1 MVKGVFYGWWIVLAS
16 FFIAFYVAGNV
27 FYGFTAFFEPIVEE
41 YGWSYTQVSIASSLR
56 GLEMG
61 ILAPLIGFFVDRF
74 GSRKLA
80 IFGVITTGFG
90 LILLSLTNS
99 LVIFYSACLLLALGA
114 GGCTGLVLYA
124 AVANWFRKKVGKA
137 LGIVSCGF
145 GASGVLI
152 PLIVWLI
159 DVYDWQTA
167 LVIIGLGMWALGI
180 PLSLI
185 IRDKPEQYGYLPDGE
200 VVAEPIPNPEAQEP
214 EVEVSFQEMLK
225 GKSLWLI
232 SLAEAT
238 RFIILSAVVI
248 HVMPYLSS
256 IGISRTNAALVA
268 TAIPLLSLV
277 GRFVAGWLGD
287 IYNKKY
293 LMAGTYCLIGMG
305 MLAFSYAQAGW
316 AILLFL
322 ALFSSGTGGNAT
334 LRAAIVREYF
344 GVASFG
350 KVLGIIMGASA
361 IGGIIGPALAGWAF
375 DTTGSYHLI
384 WLAFSGLAIVSIAT
398 ILMVKPEKALTL
410 EPRIGRN

>member
-1 MVKGVFYGWWIVLAS
+1 MKGIFYGWWIVLAS
-16 FFIAFYVAGNV
+16 FFIAFYVAGSV

-80 IFGVITTGFG
+80 IFGVIVTGLG
-90 LILLSLTNS
+90 LILLSLTKS
-99 LVIFYSACLLLALGA
+99 LVIFYSACLLLSLGS
-114 GGCTGLVLYA
+114 GGCTSLVLYT
-124 AVANWFRKKVGKA
+124 AVANWFRRKASKA
-137 LGIVSCGF
+137 LGVVSCGF
-145 GASGVLI
+145 GASGVLV

-159 DVYDWQTA
+159 AVYDWQTA

-185 IRDKPEQYGYLPDGE
+185 IRDKPEQHGYLPDGE
-200 VVAEPIPNPEAQEP
+200 VVTEPMPHPETQEQ
-214 EVEVSFQEMLK
+214 EVEVSFRKILK
-225 GKSLWLI
+225 GRTLWLI
-232 SLAEAT
+232 SFAEAT
-238 RFIILSAVVI
+238 RFIILSAVII

-256 IGISRTNAALVA
+256 IGMSRTNAALVA
-268 TAIPLLSLV
+268 TAIPLLSLI

-305 MLAFSYAQAGW
+305 MLAFSYAPIGW

-334 LRAAIVREYF
+334 LRGAIVSEYF

-361 IGGIIGPALAGWAF
+361 IGGIIGPALAGWTF
-375 DTTGSYHLI
+375 DTLESYHLI
-384 WLAFSGLAIVSIAT
+384 WLAFSGLTIIPIAAM
-398 ILMVKPEKALTL
+398 LMVKPESL
-410 EPRIGRN
+410 EARDGKR